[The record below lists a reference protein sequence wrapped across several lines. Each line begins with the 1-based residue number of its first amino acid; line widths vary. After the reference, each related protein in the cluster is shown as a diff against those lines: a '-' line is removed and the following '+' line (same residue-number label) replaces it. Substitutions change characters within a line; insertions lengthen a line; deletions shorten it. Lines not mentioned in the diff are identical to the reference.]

1 VKEKEMSPRSV
12 RRAALACLAIA
23 LIVFAARLTSAP
35 KKERDYYE
43 YFDELAKVIDQIEN
57 NYVEEADQQKLFQG
71 AIQGMLHE
79 LDPYSAYI
87 PPDMFRI
94 FQEDTQGYFGG
105 LGITIGIQDDLLT
118 VISPLEGTP
127 AARAGILPG
136 DKILRIDGESTENMS
151 LLDAVNKLRGDPGTT
166 VTMTIRHRGADDD
179 VDVTMTRERI
189 EIHSVRGYR
198 RLADGQGWDYWVQAE
213 EKIAYVRLSA
223 FQENTVAE
231 LDEAVKKVVADG
243 ARGLV
248 LDLRSNP
255 GGLLDSAV
263 AVSDRFLRDGVIVS
277 IRGRTVGTKEH
288 RAHASDDYP
297 ENLLVAVLVNRYSA
311 SGSEIVAGA
320 LQDHGRAVLI
330 GEETFG
336 KGSVQNIIPLKDDNS
351 AIKLTTAKY
360 YTPSGRS
367 FERDPKT
374 KKGGLVPDITIPFT
388 NEQLRQMHQQWQM
401 LSIDLKEA
409 PKPEVSKE
417 EPFVDT
423 QLQRAV
429 DLLVGLHVVRASG
442 G

>member
-1 VKEKEMSPRSV
+1 MSRGTVK
-12 RRAALACLAIA
+12 RAALACLAVA
-23 LIVFAARLTSAP
+23 LIIFTARLTSAP

-43 YFDELAKVIDQIEN
+43 YFDELATVIDKIED

-71 AIQGMLHE
+71 AIQGMLRE

-87 PPDMFRI
+87 PPDMYRI

-105 LGITIGIQDDLLT
+105 LGITIGIQDDQLT
-118 VISPLEGTP
+118 VIAPLEGTP

-136 DKILRIDGESTENMS
+136 DKILRIEGESTENMS
-151 LLDAVNKLRGDPGTT
+151 LLDAVNKLRGDPGST
-166 VTMTIRHRGADDD
+166 VTMTVRHRGAEDE
-179 VDVTMTRERI
+179 VDVTLTREII

-198 RLADGQGWDYWVQAE
+198 RPSEGQGWDYWVNQE

-223 FQENTVAE
+223 FQENTVTE
-231 LDEAVKKVVADG
+231 LDEAVKKVVAEG

-255 GGLLDSAV
+255 GGLLGSAV
-263 AVSDRFLRDGVIVS
+263 AVSDRFLHDGVIVS
-277 IRGRTVGTKEH
+277 IRGRTVGTKEE
-288 RAHASDDYP
+288 RAHAADDYP

-336 KGSVQNIIPLKDDNS
+336 KGSVQNVIPLKDDNS

-388 NEQLRQMHQQWQM
+388 NEQLRQMHLQWQM
-401 LSIDLKEA
+401 LSVDLKEA
-409 PKPEVSKE
+409 PKPEVSK

-442 G
+442 D